1 MLSDLRITVEE
12 QVVSGDRVASRFVVT
27 GANRGRRVRF
37 GGITISRFENGLIVE
52 DWSVTDTLGL
62 LRQLGPWRS
71 ILMGLE
77 QWRTIASASRRAAGP
92 RARNGAS

>member
-1 MLSDLRITVEE
+1 MYTSVLSEMEIAVQDQMVD
-12 QVVSGDRVASRFVVT
+12 GDRVTSRFLVT
-27 GANRGRRVRF
+27 AKSRGRSVRF

-71 ILMGLE
+71 ILL
-77 QWRTIASASRRAAGP
+77 AFRAMLSGP
-92 RARNGAS
+92 RGG